1 VFAEAKNLKKK
12 DPSRAVWVIG
22 VDRDQWDEG
31 KVTANDGK
39 DYNVTLTSEI
49 KRVDIAVEDLA
60 TRAKAGDFPGGTK
73 IEYGLDKD
81 AVGLSE
87 HQDNIS
93 KDVLAKVEE
102 YKQKIVDG
110 DIKVP
115 EKP

>member
-1 VFAEAKNLKKK
+1 MTLQLVLK
-12 DPSRAVWVIG
+12 
-22 VDRDQWDEG
+22 
-31 KVTANDGK
+31 
-39 DYNVTLTSEI
+39 LEI
-49 KRVDIAVEDLA
+49 SQA
-60 TRAKAGDFPGGTK
+60 GTK